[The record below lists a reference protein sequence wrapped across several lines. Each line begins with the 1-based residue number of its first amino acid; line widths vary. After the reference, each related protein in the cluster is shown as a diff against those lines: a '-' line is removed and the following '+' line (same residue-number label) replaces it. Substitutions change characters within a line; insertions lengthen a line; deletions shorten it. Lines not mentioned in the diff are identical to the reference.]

1 MDSGLLVVLSMV
13 RARLCHS
20 MRNLHDNIHLFIESL
35 WDNPDFIK
43 AVFHVVP
50 FVMVAVDTE
59 AGQENINALY
69 SSLKTTLAQIDVSAR
84 QPPLLHLLN
93 MDLILSLCR

>member
-69 SSLKTTLAQIDVSAR
+69 SSLKTTLAQIDVSAQ
-84 QPPLLHLLN
+84 QPSLLHLLD